1 MNIIYRIDKNKFYLG
16 MLVNLTMKIMMSKSL
31 NYKREKEVEKEEG
44 RKGKKEVG
52 VGSGREGRREQKQK
66 IERSF
71 IFKFYQSLM

>member
-1 MNIIYRIDKNKFYLG
+1 
-16 MLVNLTMKIMMSKSL
+16 MSKSL
-31 NYKREKEVEKEEG
+31 NYKGEKEVEKEEG

-52 VGSGREGRREQKQK
+52 VGSRREGRREQKQK